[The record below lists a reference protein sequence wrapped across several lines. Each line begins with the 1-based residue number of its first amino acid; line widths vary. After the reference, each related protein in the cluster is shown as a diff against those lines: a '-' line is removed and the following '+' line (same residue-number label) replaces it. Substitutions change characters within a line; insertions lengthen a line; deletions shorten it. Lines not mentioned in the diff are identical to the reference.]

1 MVTPMDQLTCAQAFL
16 HQHVHAA
23 LATVD
28 SNGLP
33 LSTAVNV
40 VSDGQGGLLL
50 LLSDLAEHTA
60 NIRQQPAVS
69 LMWIDALHSD
79 WQAAERL
86 SVTGQLEQV
95 SVEEG
100 ERYLQVFPHMRDYLQ
115 LDFHFF
121 ALRPEK
127 ARWIP
132 GFGKA
137 AWLEADAL
145 LPHHGWDL
153 AREQG
158 MVGHM
163 NADHSDACD
172 HYLSLLG
179 CPGEGAK
186 MLAVDPWGSWLLHE
200 GNLRRLPFDKRAEDA
215 VQVREALVALAR
227 TPV

>member
-1 MVTPMDQLTCAQAFL
+1 MEPTTQAQAFVY
-16 HQHVHAA
+16 QHSHAA

-28 SNGLP
+28 GDGQP
-33 LSTAVNV
+33 LSSAVNV
-40 VSDGQGGLLL
+40 VSDGAGRLLL
-50 LLSDLAEHTA
+50 LLSDLAEHTI
-60 NIRQQPAVS
+60 NIRQNPAVS
-69 LMWIDALHSD
+69 LMWIEEGHSD
-79 WQAAERL
+79 WQAAQRL
-86 SVTGQLEQV
+86 SVTGSLEPV
-95 SVEEG
+95 PVEEG
-100 ERYLQVFPHMRDYLQ
+100 ERYLKIFPHMRDYLQ

-137 AWLEADAL
+137 VWLDGQAL
-145 LPHHGWDL
+145 LPAHGWDL

-172 HYLSLLG
+172 HYLSLLD
-179 CPGEGAK
+179 CPGEGAE

-200 GNLRRLPFDKRAEDA
+200 GKLRRLPFANRAEDA

>member
-1 MVTPMDQLTCAQAFL
+1 MDPITQAQAFIY
-16 HQHVHAA
+16 HHSHAA

-28 SNGLP
+28 TQGQP
-33 LSTAVNV
+33 LATAINV
-40 VSDGQGGLLL
+40 VPDGQGRLILLM
-50 LLSDLAEHTA
+50 SDLAEHTV
-60 NIRQQPAVS
+60 NVRQNPAVS
-69 LMWIDALHSD
+69 LMWVEESHSD
-79 WQAAERL
+79 WQAAVRL
-86 SVTGQLEQV
+86 SVTGSLERVTAEQ
-95 SVEEG
+95 G

-115 LDFHFF
+115 LDFHFY

-127 ARWIP
+127 VRWIP

-137 AWLEADAL
+137 AWLEAAAL
-145 LPHHGWDL
+145 LPAHGWDL

-179 CPGEGAK
+179 CPGEGAT

-200 GNLRRLPFDKRAEDA
+200 GNLRRLPFSAKAEDA

-227 TPV
+227 TQV

>member
-1 MVTPMDQLTCAQAFL
+1 MEPTTQAQAFL
-16 HQHVHAA
+16 YQHVHAA
-23 LATVD
+23 LATV
-28 SNGLP
+28 GGEGQP

-40 VSDGQGGLLL
+40 VPDGQGRLLL
-50 LLSDLAEHTA
+50 LLSDLAEHTV

-69 LMWIDALHSD
+69 LMWIDAAHSD

-86 SVTGQLEQV
+86 SVTGRLEQV

-137 AWLEADAL
+137 AWLEADVL
-145 LPHHGWDL
+145 LPPHVWNL
-153 AREQG
+153 TREQG

-179 CPGEGAK
+179 CPGEGAV
-186 MLAVDPWGSWLLHE
+186 MLAVDPWGSWLLHD
-200 GNLRRLPFDKRAEDA
+200 NQLRRLPFPNRAEDA

-227 TPV
+227 TPG